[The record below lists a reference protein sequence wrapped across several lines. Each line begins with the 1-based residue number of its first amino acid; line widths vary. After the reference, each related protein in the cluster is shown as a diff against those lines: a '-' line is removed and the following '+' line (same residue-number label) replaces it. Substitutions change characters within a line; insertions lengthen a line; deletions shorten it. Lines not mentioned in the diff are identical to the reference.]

1 MFLKF
6 SCTLDFMEGIAKKT
20 PAQPTPS
27 VSGLSSP
34 VDSWVQPDGRTRT
47 VGKYLPSSKCLQSSD
62 EIMQTY
68 FVSKGFKNVRFVQ
81 FYVGKL
87 SSFRKY

>member
-27 VSGLSSP
+27 VSGLT
-34 VDSWVQPDGRTRT
+34 G
-47 VGKYLPSSKCLQSSD
+47 LQCGLG
-62 EIMQTY
+62 M
-68 FVSKGFKNVRFVQ
+68 GFLEVPQ
-81 FYVGKL
+81 LILGYQMGEPGL
-87 SSFRKY
+87 